1 MIKTFTYVVNGQE
14 RDFCATFAEGPDGAR
29 AIFSAAESP
38 ETLVIM
44 EAEGTLAAIK
54 VKLESVESLLND
66 SIHKVKE
73 AHLIERALETGAV
86 QTGKL

>member
-1 MIKTFTYVVNGQE
+1 MIKTFTYAVNGQD
-14 RDFCATFAEGPDGAR
+14 RDFCATFADGPDGAR

-66 SIHKVKE
+66 AIHKAKE
-73 AHLIERALETGAV
+73 GRLIDRALETGTV
-86 QTGKL
+86 QTGRL